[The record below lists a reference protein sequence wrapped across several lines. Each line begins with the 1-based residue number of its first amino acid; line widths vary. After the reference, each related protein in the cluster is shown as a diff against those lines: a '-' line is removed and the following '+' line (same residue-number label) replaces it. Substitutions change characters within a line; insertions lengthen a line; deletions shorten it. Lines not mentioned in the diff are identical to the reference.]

1 MSLFQLDYNI
11 SPPLLSQTR
20 LAVITGNKVCRVN
33 SQLHKLLSVFH
44 LRIDGCLSFSSGLLL
59 SVPLSEGEINKDA
72 CGTPAQNSIHTLLL
86 TLARNINQPVRVKE
100 KWQSNPLSVRLRRRS
115 EWRGCQESFS
125 SWRSSHR
132 AVAAAGREGECGSS
146 DPLKQTAI
154 SIWHQIKATTQSW
167 ELGSRLSLSVDVFSI
182 SMLLLN

>member
-100 KWQSNPLSVRLRRRS
+100 KWLIPCLWDWGDAVSGGVVRSRFLAEGLHIEQWLLQGERVNAEAVTPWSKRRLAFDTKLKQPLSHGNLV
-115 EWRGCQESFS
+115 
-125 SWRSSHR
+125 
-132 AVAAAGREGECGSS
+132 
-146 DPLKQTAI
+146 P
-154 SIWHQIKATTQSW
+154 
-167 ELGSRLSLSVDVFSI
+167 VFLCRWMCFLFQCYS
-182 SMLLLN
+182 